1 MEYTFE
7 VKVKLKPGII
17 DAEGET
23 VRKALELLGYKV
35 SKVKSVK
42 VYVISIRSSSKE
54 EAIEEVE
61 EMCKRLLANPV
72 IQEYEIKAI
81 EK

>member
-42 VYVISIRSSSKE
+42 VYVISIRSSSKN
-54 EAIEEVE
+54 EALEKVE